1 MKYSINIYNLET
13 SEIIATKGTDFISM
27 GVFLRFID
35 AFEGMEKKSTSKESV
50 EKIADLVCAA
60 IPTLTKEEAIN
71 QCDFGDL
78 MALFT
83 QIVNSAQN
91 IRQPKN

>member
-1 MKYSINIYNLET
+1 MKYSINVYDLQT
-13 SEIIATKGTDFISM
+13 SEILATKGTDFISM

-35 AFEGMEKKSTSKESV
+35 AFEGMDKKSTSKESV
-50 EKIADLVCAA
+50 EKIADLVCTA
-60 IPTLTKEEAIN
+60 IPTLTRDEALY